1 MLRLQTSDGI
11 RAQQLGGGC
20 CILLGVA
27 IIKRI
32 VKEKSVDWYMLEYCS
47 KELRMSM
54 VDNIS
59 VSRELSDNL
68 IKSISLLIKNEN
80 YDIGPE
86 AQDFMGL
93 LESLYTREAFDNSAY
108 FDAGVVWGAIKVYDD
123 IMGS

>member
-1 MLRLQTSDGI
+1 MSSDGI

-20 CILLGVA
+20 CILIGVA
-27 IIKRI
+27 MIKRI
-32 VKEKSVDWYMLEYCS
+32 VKEKPVDWYMLEYCS

-54 VDNIS
+54 VDNLP

-68 IKSISLLIKNEN
+68 IKAISFLIKNTDF
-80 YDIGPE
+80 DIGPE

-93 LESLYTREAFDNSAY
+93 LESLYARGDFDNSAY
-108 FDAGVVWGAIKVYDD
+108 FDAGVVWGATKVYDD